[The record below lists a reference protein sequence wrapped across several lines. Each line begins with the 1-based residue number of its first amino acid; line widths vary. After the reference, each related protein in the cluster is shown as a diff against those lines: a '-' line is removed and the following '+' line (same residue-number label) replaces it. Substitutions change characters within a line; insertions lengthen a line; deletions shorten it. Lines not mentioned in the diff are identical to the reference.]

1 MTQQHINLGSPGTN
15 TDDPQSTACSRSTPC
30 SSTSRQ
36 RSVPNRPVMTCPLAR
51 PGPPCTS
58 RPKSSL
64 RYRHSAYG
72 GTPQDIDEVIPIV
85 STSVHFGGCRYW
97 FRCPSCNRRCRIVYG
112 GARFRC
118 RICRGAKYESQYE
131 SEPLRICSRRW
142 RIRKLMEERG
152 GEKWAFGLDDGFP
165 PKPPCMH
172 WRTYR
177 RLEALD
183 EVLERRWCIG
193 VGAWLSRNKALLRNT
208 DADEGLLSDWA
219 TSGTHAP

>member
-1 MTQQHINLGSPGTN
+1 M
-15 TDDPQSTACSRSTPC
+15 
-30 SSTSRQ
+30 
-36 RSVPNRPVMTCPLAR
+36 AR
-51 PGPPCTS
+51 PALYMTTKVEELRAIDIAWLRRRGATNVGYSATITWS
-58 RPKSSL
+58 RHGQQTASIGYTVTWNGLRL
-64 RYRHSAYG
+64 RYHYTPYG
-72 GTPQDIDEVIPIV
+72 GIPQDVDEVIPI
-85 STSVHFGGCRYW
+85 TTTDMHFGGCRHW
-97 FRCPSCNRRCRIVYG
+97 FQCLSCGRRCRTIYG
-112 GARFRC
+112 EARFRC

-142 RIRKLMEERG
+142 RIRKLLEEHG

-165 PKPPCMH
+165 PKPPRMH

-183 EVLERRWCIG
+183 EALERRWCIG

-208 DADEGLLSDWA
+208 DADESLLSDWA